1 MIRPVAESVKELRF
15 AFLSQAWPEDEKA
28 TISGS
33 SVQVYYVAKEL
44 AQRGFPV
51 LVILS
56 SHPEFQDI
64 QEGNLS
70 VVSIFQGTALRHNL
84 SRSWQQKAKR
94 LLEEFQPDIV
104 YQRGKLPE
112 SVTAASARKNG
123 ALFVWLSNAD
133 NSGGRWKFI
142 EKRWSKRHQ
151 MRMLLPKLAEAAY
164 ADIVIERSLRK
175 ADIVVAQT
183 EVQQKS
189 LARNFGLH
197 ASVLGSGHPI
207 PACNR
212 TLNKSRKVLWLANL
226 TPMKQPLLFAELA
239 RVLKDDNTEF
249 ILAGKAPDP
258 SILKDINRLSQ
269 QTPGF
274 KYVGGVGLKSG
285 DALFRQAALFVS
297 TSWPNF
303 EGLPNTFIQ
312 ACKNG
317 TPIISLHN
325 DPDSIIQREKIGE
338 VVHSFDDLVSAVQ
351 GWLRDEERR
360 KAAGERA
367 YAFAL
372 KEFDIRRIVDQLL
385 EIVQKSVAERKRL
398 YDQV

>member
-1 MIRPVAESVKELRF
+1 MIKTAVTANSRLRF

-56 SHPEFQDI
+56 SHPEFRDI
-64 QEGNLS
+64 QDGSLS

-94 LLEEFQPDIV
+94 LLEEFKPDIV
-104 YQRGKLPE
+104 CQRGKLPE

-123 ALFVWLSNAD
+123 ALFVWLSNSD

-151 MRMLLPKLAEAAY
+151 IRLLLPKLAEAAY
-164 ADIVIERSLRK
+164 ADIVIERSIRK
-175 ADIVVAQT
+175 ADIVIAQT
-183 EVQQKS
+183 EAQQRS
-189 LARNFGLH
+189 LAQNFGLH
-197 ASVLGSGHPI
+197 ASVLSSGHPI
-207 PACNR
+207 PACNHASS
-212 TLNKSRKVLWLANL
+212 KSRKVLWLANL
-226 TPMKQPLLFAELA
+226 TPVKQPLLFAELA
-239 RVLKDDNTEF
+239 TALRNENAEF
-249 ILAGKAPDP
+249 VLAGKAPDP
-258 SILKDINRLSQ
+258 SILHDIYRLSND
-269 QTPGF
+269 TLNF
-274 KYVGGVGLKSG
+274 RYVGGVGLNGG
-285 DALFRQAALFVS
+285 DALFRHAALFVS
-297 TSWPNF
+297 TSRY
-303 EGLPNTFIQ
+303 EGIPNTFIQ

-325 DPDSIIQREKIGE
+325 DPDGIIQRERIGE
-338 VVHSFDDLVSAVQ
+338 VVHSFDDLVSTVQ
-351 GWLRDEERR
+351 RWLRDEEMR
-360 KAAGERA
+360 KAAGKRA

-372 KEFDIRRIVDQLL
+372 REFDIRRIVDQLL
-385 EIVQKSVAERKRL
+385 DIVNKFVAERKKL
-398 YDQV
+398 HD